1 MPGGTESTWVHVL
14 VEGRVQGVG
23 FRWFT
28 RDAAAALG
36 LSGWVRNL
44 KDGRVELLA
53 RGPRPRLDEL
63 LARLWEG
70 PPASTVFS
78 LDVSW
83 PGGGDDEAAARADFA
98 IRPTAERAGP
108 APRSG
113 D

>member
-1 MPGGTESTWVHVL
+1 MRTGPDGTWIHVL

-28 RDAAAALG
+28 RDAASALG
-36 LSGWVRNL
+36 LAGWVRNL

-63 LARLWEG
+63 VARLWEG

-78 LDVSW
+78 LDISW
-83 PGGGDDEAAARADFA
+83 PGEGDAEASGRDDFA
-98 IRPTAERAGP
+98 IRPTAERGGA
-108 APRSG
+108 APPG
-113 D
+113 GA